1 LADVRA
7 ARRTLSAKFEPPV
20 LFYVAWAAVFALL
33 CGSRSL
39 LLSLVGAAAL
49 PAASVAATWWQA
61 QAVGRSAYR
70 RHLRALQRPSRV
82 SNAQPLV
89 AADEIPN

>member
-1 LADVRA
+1 MPVADHTGTLADVRA

-49 PAASVAATWWQA
+49 PAASVATWWQA
-61 QAVGRSAYR
+61 QAGSA
-70 RHLRALQRPSRV
+70 HPPAPDS
-82 SNAQPLV
+82 PLF
-89 AADEIPN
+89 AS